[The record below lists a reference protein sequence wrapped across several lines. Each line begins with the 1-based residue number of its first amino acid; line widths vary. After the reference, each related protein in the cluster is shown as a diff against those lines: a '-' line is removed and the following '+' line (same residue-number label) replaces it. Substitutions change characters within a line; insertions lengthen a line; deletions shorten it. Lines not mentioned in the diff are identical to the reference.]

1 MIDRFKTILSTTVF
15 KNSAWLFVLQVFN
28 TILPLVTIP
37 YVARILGAA
46 GYGNFSLSLNWIT
59 YFQVIVEYGFAY
71 SGARKVSIYDEGELQ
86 DLYSRII
93 SARIVLLTAS
103 FAILLLVCFVFEVNM
118 QQIICMAI
126 LFIMIMGVAFQLTW
140 LFQGKQEMKV
150 VTIINAGARL
160 LSVIATFGLVHS
172 VKDIYL
178 YCICYSSTFVFS
190 AFAGIFYAKKRY
202 GLEIRLC
209 RLREALDEIKD
220 GWYLFT
226 SQAMSK
232 LFSGIGVTILGN
244 VAPASIVGI
253 YSAIYKI
260 PYVLILFFGPVS
272 QSLYPYISQ
281 RYLKSFK
288 AGLTCI
294 KKTIGY
300 VLPLYAV
307 AAVIVTLFRKYII
320 YYAFGMEY
328 VCYSI
333 IIIPLLIWV
342 ILSVLNNFLGIQCL
356 VASGHQ
362 KEYSQSFLVGA
373 VVMAVLNITMGYKW
387 DIYGISLAAPIG
399 EAVLTILLL
408 QKLRKLEGILINQ
421 ENVNYEKNNGCVWY
435 STGSDKDVPFS

>member
-1 MIDRFKTILSTTVF
+1 MIDRFKAISNTTVF

-37 YVARILGAA
+37 YVARILGAE

-86 DLYSRII
+86 DLYNRII
-93 SARIVLLTAS
+93 TARIILLTAS
-103 FAILLLVCFVFEVNM
+103 FAMLLAVCFVFKVNL
-118 QQIICMAI
+118 QQIMCMVI

-172 VKDIYL
+172 AKDIYL

-190 AFAGIFYAKKRY
+190 TLAGIFYAKKKY

-209 RLREALDEIKD
+209 KLEGALDEIKD

-232 LFSGIGVTILGN
+232 LFSGIGVTVLGN
-244 VAPASIVGI
+244 VASVAIVGI

-260 PYVLILFFGPVS
+260 PYVLILFFGPIS
-272 QSLYPYISQ
+272 QALYPYISPK
-281 RYLKSFK
+281 YLKSFK
-288 AGLTCI
+288 DGLTCI
-294 KKTIGY
+294 KKTMGF
-300 VLPLYAV
+300 VLPFYAV
-307 AAVIVTLFRKYII
+307 AAVSIVLFRKYII
-320 YYAFGMEY
+320 YYAFGREY

-362 KEYSQSFLVGA
+362 KEYSQSFFVGA
-373 VVMAVLNITMGYKW
+373 IIMAVLNVIMGYKW

-408 QKLRKLEGILINQ
+408 KKIEVILIN
-421 ENVNYEKNNGCVWY
+421 
-435 STGSDKDVPFS
+435 